1 MDSST
6 SHRPPKLSAI
16 VLCGGRSSRM
26 GQDKACVMFEEEPLL
41 ARTCRRLANVADPI
55 VAVAA
60 PGQQLP
66 SLPPAILLTYD
77 STPHEGPLAGFLNGL
92 QSLPLS
98 TIQNAREQKQIAL
111 CSCDLPFVDGQV
123 LQAMSNRL
131 SETSSDCIGLCLLH
145 NSFPQLQ
152 HSVWKLSVLDT
163 VRQLRAEGA
172 RSLRALLETGKVV
185 QCNTNDFA
193 DIAAAD
199 TYLTDV
205 NDKRQLELA
214 LSVLQRSQSEAA
226 KTEPAEPD
234 ST

>member
-1 MDSST
+1 
-6 SHRPPKLSAI
+6 
-16 VLCGGRSSRM
+16 M

-41 ARTCRRLANVADPI
+41 ARTCRRLASVADPI

-66 SLPPAILLTYD
+66 PLPPAIRLTYD
-77 STPHEGPLAGFLNGL
+77 STPHEGPLAGFFNGL
-92 QSLPLS
+92 QSLPSS
-98 TIQNAREQKQIAL
+98 TMQNTGEQQQVAL
-111 CSCDLPFVDGQV
+111 CSCDLPFVNGQV
-123 LQAMSNRL
+123 LQEMGNRL
-131 SETSSDCIGLCLLH
+131 SDTSSDCIGLCLTH
-145 NSFPQLQ
+145 HSFPQLQ
-152 HSVWKLSVLDT
+152 HSVWKFSVLDT

-172 RSLRALLETGKVV
+172 RSLRALLETGQVV
-185 QCNTNDFA
+185 QCNANDFA

-214 LSVLQRSQSEAA
+214 LNARKHSQSHVP
-226 KTEPAEPD
+226 KTESAEPD